1 MGLFDTQFFI
11 FGDINMKKII
21 ILSFLMS
28 SSTTFAAPTLAQ
40 LWGDKTDV
48 TVSLGVKTAP
58 RYLGSKDQTVSL
70 LPNIS
75 AKRGIFYANALRG
88 VGAQYLN
95 DSGLYTRAGLGYDL
109 GRTEENDSF
118 LRDGS
123 DRLLGMG
130 KIKPSATMNAMV
142 AKKVLANT
150 SIIGEVNFAI
160 AGQNKRGHDFRVGTE
175 SIVFKNNKNDV
186 NLGVNAYLGDKNF
199 NRTYFGV
206 NAEQSVNSAYAQHT
220 AKSGIY
226 AYSLKGDWTYK
237 INNRWSVYTLAEVK
251 HLAGSAKNSPIVGR
265 ATGIAVSSLVNYA
278 F

>member
-1 MGLFDTQFFI
+1 
-11 FGDINMKKII
+11 MKKII
-21 ILSFLMS
+21 ILSLLMS

-48 TVSLGVKTAP
+48 TVSLGAKTAP

-95 DSGLYTRAGLGYDL
+95 DSGLYTSAGLGYDL

-130 KIKPSATMNAMV
+130 KIKPS
-142 AKKVLANT
+142 
-150 SIIGEVNFAI
+150 
-160 AGQNKRGHDFRVGTE
+160 Q
-175 SIVFKNNKNDV
+175 
-186 NLGVNAYLGDKNF
+186 
-199 NRTYFGV
+199 
-206 NAEQSVNSAYAQHT
+206 
-220 AKSGIY
+220 
-226 AYSLKGDWTYK
+226 
-237 INNRWSVYTLAEVK
+237 
-251 HLAGSAKNSPIVGR
+251 P
-265 ATGIAVSSLVNYA
+265 
-278 F
+278 